1 MIALADCRCA
11 VLHRLLEPEGASV
24 AGFDVQ
30 DVPLWPGQQDTGA
43 EPSGNTPLECD
54 AGLDRTTGSR

>member
-30 DVPLWPGQQDTGA
+30 EVPGGPVSRTRA
-43 EPSGNTPLECD
+43 RNRPENTPLECD